1 VEGRDRIYVSQ
12 QYHDK
17 YKDLVKAGTFRT
29 MRDLLLLSAAVGFR
43 LKKRVPLESRQ
54 GVFSVNVLSDRDV
67 TAFIRSLA
75 IAETGDVQVL
85 MDPDAMYTILEEY
98 ANGGLEIVIQYIE
111 QPGVPS
117 KNLVEFLLRPPIALQ
132 LMSSEA

>member
-1 VEGRDRIYVSQ
+1 MEGRDRIYVSQ